1 MSYFHIFK
9 SLKIQ
14 SQRMC
19 ILTKY
24 LFLIGAIILEV
35 VETMILPLTNN
46 FSKLLPTLAL
56 GLFYLGSFYLL
67 TFAVKFIPLP
77 IVYAIW
83 SGIGVSL
90 VAILSYFF
98 YGDVLKWP
106 AILGLCF
113 IIMGVMLV
121 NLFGVSRL

>member
-1 MSYFHIFK
+1 M
-9 SLKIQ
+9 
-14 SQRMC
+14 
-19 ILTKY
+19 TKY
-24 LFLIGAIILEV
+24 LFLIGAIVLEV
-35 VETMILPLTNN
+35 AGTMMLPLTNN

-56 GLFYLGSFYLL
+56 GVFYLGSFYLL
-67 TFAVKFIPLP
+67 TFAIKFIPLS
-77 IVYAIW
+77 IVYATW
-83 SGIGVSL
+83 SGVGVFL

-113 IIMGVMLV
+113 IVVGVMLV

>member
-1 MSYFHIFK
+1 MQLKELF
-9 SLKIQ
+9 SLQGKFV
-14 SQRMC
+14 S
-19 ILTKY
+19 KY
-24 LFLIGAIILEV
+24 LFLIGAIVLEV
-35 VETMILPLTNN
+35 AGTMMLPLTNN

-98 YGDVLKWP
+98 YGDALKWP
-106 AILGLCF
+106 AILGLCL

>member
-1 MSYFHIFK
+1 M
-9 SLKIQ
+9 
-14 SQRMC
+14 
-19 ILTKY
+19 TKY

-35 VETMILPLTNN
+35 LETMILPLTNN

>member
-1 MSYFHIFK
+1 VSYFHIFK

-35 VETMILPLTNN
+35 VGTMILPLTNN

-56 GLFYLGSFYLL
+56 GFSYLGSFYLL
-67 TFAVKFIPLP
+67 TFAIKVIPLS
-77 IVYAIW
+77 IVYATW
-83 SGIGVSL
+83 SGVGVSL

>member
-1 MSYFHIFK
+1 M
-9 SLKIQ
+9 
-14 SQRMC
+14 
-19 ILTKY
+19 TKY
-24 LFLIGAIILEV
+24 LFLIGAIVLEV
-35 VETMILPLTNN
+35 AGTMMLPLTNN

-56 GLFYLGSFYLL
+56 GVFYLGSFYLL
-67 TFAVKFIPLP
+67 TFAIKFIPLS
-77 IVYAIW
+77 IVYATW
-83 SGIGVSL
+83 SGIGIFL

-113 IIMGVMLV
+113 IVVGVMLV

>member
-1 MSYFHIFK
+1 MSNYG
-9 SLKIQ
+9 
-14 SQRMC
+14 
-19 ILTKY
+19 
-24 LFLIGAIILEV
+24 FLIGAIVLEV
-35 VETMILPLTNN
+35 AGTMMLPLTNN

>member
-1 MSYFHIFK
+1 MSNPFSAIK
-9 SLKIQ
+9 SFAFFVNFI
-14 SQRMC
+14 S
-19 ILTKY
+19 Y
-24 LFLIGAIILEV
+24 PSSFV
-35 VETMILPLTNN
+35 LTNN

-56 GLFYLGSFYLL
+56 GIFYFGSFYLL
-67 TFAVKFIPLP
+67 TFAIKFIPLS
-77 IVYAIW
+77 IVYATW
-83 SGIGVSL
+83 SGIGVFL

-113 IIMGVMLV
+113 IVVGVMLV

>member
-1 MSYFHIFK
+1 M
-9 SLKIQ
+9 
-14 SQRMC
+14 
-19 ILTKY
+19 TKY
-24 LFLIGAIILEV
+24 IFLIGAIVLEV
-35 VETMILPLTNN
+35 AGTMMLPLTNN

-56 GLFYLGSFYLL
+56 GIFYLGSFYLL
-67 TFAVKFIPLP
+67 TFAIKFIPLS
-77 IVYAIW
+77 IVYATW
-83 SGIGVSL
+83 SGVGVFL

-113 IIMGVMLV
+113 IVVGVMLV

>member
-1 MSYFHIFK
+1 M
-9 SLKIQ
+9 
-14 SQRMC
+14 
-19 ILTKY
+19 TKY
-24 LFLIGAIILEV
+24 IFLIAAVILEV
-35 VETMILPLTNN
+35 AGTMMLPLTNN

-56 GLFYLGSFYLL
+56 GIFYLGSFYLL
-67 TFAVKFIPLP
+67 TFAVKLIPLSV
-77 IVYAIW
+77 VYATW
-83 SGIGVSL
+83 SGIGVFL

-113 IIMGVMLV
+113 IVVGVMLV

>member
-1 MSYFHIFK
+1 M
-9 SLKIQ
+9 
-14 SQRMC
+14 
-19 ILTKY
+19 TKY
-24 LFLIGAIILEV
+24 LFLIGAIVLEV
-35 VETMILPLTNN
+35 AGTMMLPLTNN

-56 GLFYLGSFYLL
+56 GVFYLGSFYLL
-67 TFAVKFIPLP
+67 TFAIKFIPLS
-77 IVYAIW
+77 IVYATW
-83 SGIGVSL
+83 SGIGVFL

-113 IIMGVMLV
+113 IVVGVMLV